1 LYEVIILEKQKTTS
15 KEKIV
20 LPKNLQREIMRFFIE
35 AATPKNVTND
45 KEQQQTPK
53 NSCEGC

>member
-1 LYEVIILEKQKTTS
+1 VIILEKQKTTS

-20 LPKNLQREIMRFFIE
+20 LPKNLQREMMRFFIE